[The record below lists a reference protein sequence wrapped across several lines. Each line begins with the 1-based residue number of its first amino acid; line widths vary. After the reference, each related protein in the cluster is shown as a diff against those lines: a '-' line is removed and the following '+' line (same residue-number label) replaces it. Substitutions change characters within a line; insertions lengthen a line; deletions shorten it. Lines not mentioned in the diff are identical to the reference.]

1 MKVLF
6 LSPVFEMSD
15 DPGSD
20 RYYYFC
26 KKLAESGHQVTVVTS
41 AVVYKQAKIR
51 LECQGRLRTVS
62 IVDGINVIH
71 LWSYPNIRGSFARR
85 LLYLVS
91 FMALAI
97 LSGLFVK
104 RPDVIYSPNS
114 PGMVGYAGYLL
125 SVFRRIPLVFEV
137 ADVWPD
143 AGIAMGTL
151 TNPYVISLMQAME
164 NACYRRAVW
173 IIALTRGIKEN
184 VESKGYPSD
193 KVVLVTNGI
202 DPNIFNEADLEK
214 TKKLR
219 SDLGLDHRFVG
230 LYLGAHGH
238 YNSLWTIIQAA
249 NHLRDNSRFAF
260 VLIGDGDYKASLE
273 QQVRDLKLHNVT
285 FLASI
290 PRHECPEYLALA
302 DVFLLPNR
310 NGNFFRMNLPNKLFD
325 FLAASRPIVV
335 AGEGETGDVVIQ
347 AKAGDV
353 VPAEDA
359 AAMAKSIHRMAGL
372 NESERLRMGE
382 MGRAFVM
389 SRYNRADLY
398 LRLERTLL
406 RAAERN

>member
-1 MKVLF
+1 
-6 LSPVFEMSD
+6 
-15 DPGSD
+15 
-20 RYYYFC
+20 
-26 KKLAESGHQVTVVTS
+26 
-41 AVVYKQAKIR
+41 
-51 LECQGRLRTVS
+51 
-62 IVDGINVIH
+62 
-71 LWSYPNIRGSFARR
+71 
-85 LLYLVS
+85 
-91 FMALAI
+91 MALAV